1 MMRTMRASFKIF
13 LFGAMSVGVLLAAF
27 NARAE
32 NPDKLYRQGRFAE
45 AAEAYARSDMDHP
58 KNIRFRYNKGCA
70 EFQNSEYEKS
80 ISTFSSVLRRAES
93 DEIKF
98 KASYNLGNAAFKL
111 KDFNSAADFFKQA
124 LTHDL
129 LNEDARI
136 NLELALRE
144 LKKQEEKKRE
154 DGDQNTDSKNKE
166 KDGESQKED
175 RQKSDSDSKEQ
186 KQGEQES
193 ERSDSSE
200 GDEADKGD
208 SNTSASE
215 PQDLSGELRGKEEQS
230 TKQSEED
237 DSREPKVTIS
247 RKMAEALLDNIKE
260 DRSKLMR
267 FLAPRDK
274 DHGPGSGKDW

>member
-1 MMRTMRASFKIF
+1 MSASFKIL
-13 LFGAMSVGVLLAAF
+13 LFSTMSVGLLLAAF

-32 NPDKLYRQGRFAE
+32 NPDELYRQGRFAE

-70 EFQNSEYEKS
+70 EFQNSDYEKS

-98 KASYNLGNAAFKL
+98 KASYNLGNTAFKL
-111 KDFNSAADFFKQA
+111 KDFNSAADFFKLA
-124 LTHDL
+124 LTYDL

-144 LKKQEEKKRE
+144 LKSQEEKKQE
-154 DGDQNTDSKNKE
+154 DGDQSTDSKSKE

-186 KQGEQES
+186 KHSKQEA
-193 ERSDSSE
+193 EKSDSSE
-200 GDEADKGD
+200 GEKADKGD
-208 SNTSASE
+208 SNTSDSE
-215 PQDLSGELRGKEEQS
+215 PQDLSGELRGQEEQS
-230 TKQSEED
+230 PNQSEED
-237 DSREPKVTIS
+237 DSSEPKATIS

-274 DHGPGSGKDW
+274 DNGPGSGKDW

>member
-1 MMRTMRASFKIF
+1 MMRTMSASFKI
-13 LFGAMSVGVLLAAF
+13 LLLCAMSVGLLLTSF

-32 NPDKLYRQGRFAE
+32 NPDELYRQGRFAE
-45 AAEAYARSDMDHP
+45 AAQAYAQSDMDHP

-70 EFQNSEYEKS
+70 EYQNSDYEKS

-93 DEIKF
+93 DEMKF
-98 KASYNLGNAAFKL
+98 KASYNLGNTAFKL
-111 KDFNSAADFFKQA
+111 KDFKSAVDFFKLA

-144 LKKQEEKKRE
+144 LKSQDEKKQEDK
-154 DGDQNTDSKNKE
+154 DQSADSESQE
-166 KDGESQKED
+166 KDGKSQKED

-186 KQGEQES
+186 KHS
-193 ERSDSSE
+193 EKEAEKSDSSE
-200 GDEADKGD
+200 KEEADKSD
-208 SNTSASE
+208 SDRSDSE
-215 PQDLSGELRGKEEQS
+215 PQDLSGELKGKEEQS
-230 TKQSEED
+230 PNQSEED
-237 DSREPKVTIS
+237 DSSEPKATIS

-267 FLAPRDK
+267 FLAPRDR
-274 DHGPGSGKDW
+274 DNGPGSGKDW